1 MRPLKELFD
10 LSGRV
15 AIVTGGSRGLGE
27 EMAEGLAEAG
37 ASLMLC
43 ARREQWLTPTL
54 DTFRGRGFR
63 AEGMVC
69 DVSAPEQ
76 VQAVVDKTVAAY
88 GKVDIL
94 VNNAGISWGAEPE
107 DMPFEKW
114 QKVIDTNLTGAFLF
128 SQAAGR
134 EMLKNKYGRI
144 INIASIAGIH
154 ASVNGAHYA
163 GYAASKAGLMGL
175 TRELAASWGRSN
187 IRVNAIAPGFFHS
200 RLADPAIVHAE
211 PHIKA
216 TSPIP
221 RVGDAGELKG
231 VAVFLASDA
240 SNYITGQTI
249 VVDGG
254 RTIAYVPVK
263 PSDRVRGWTTT
274 TIGSRTIRAT
284 RNGRCTKLFGAPRL
298 KAATFPRRH
307 FWAPTSRSASSRT
320 RSTGLPLPWRVMA
333 SSRAIASASCCRI
346 ARST

>member
-1 MRPLKELFD
+1 MRPVADLFN

-54 DTFRGRGFR
+54 ETFRGRGITV
-63 AEGMVC
+63 EGMVC
-69 DVSAPEQ
+69 DVSIPAQ
-76 VQAVVDKTVAAY
+76 VQAVVDKTVTTY

-94 VNNAGISWGAEPE
+94 INNAGISWGAEPE
-107 DMPFEKW
+107 EMPFEKW

-134 EMLKNKYGRI
+134 EMLKRKYGRI

-154 ASVNGAHYA
+154 ASVNGSHYA

-254 RTIAYVPVK
+254 RTIA
-263 PSDRVRGWTTT
+263 
-274 TIGSRTIRAT
+274 
-284 RNGRCTKLFGAPRL
+284 
-298 KAATFPRRH
+298 
-307 FWAPTSRSASSRT
+307 
-320 RSTGLPLPWRVMA
+320 
-333 SSRAIASASCCRI
+333 
-346 ARST
+346 

>member
-1 MRPLKELFD
+1 MRPLNELYD
-10 LSGRV
+10 LTGRV

-37 ASLMLC
+37 AALMLC
-43 ARREQWLTPTL
+43 ARRDQWLTPTL
-54 DTFRGRGFR
+54 DTLRNRGFR
-63 AEGMVC
+63 VEGMVC
-69 DVSAPEQ
+69 DVAKPDE
-76 VQAVVDKTVAAY
+76 VQAVVDKTIAVY

-94 VNNAGISWGAEPE
+94 VNNAGISWGEEPE
-107 DMPFEKW
+107 KMPLEKW
-114 QKVIDTNLTGAFLF
+114 QKVIDVNLTGAFLF

-134 EMLKNKYGRI
+134 EMLKRKYGRI
-144 INIASIAGIH
+144 INIASIAGLH
-154 ASVNGAHYA
+154 ASVNGSHYA

-231 VAVFLASDA
+231 VAVFLAADA

-254 RTIAYVPVK
+254 RTIA
-263 PSDRVRGWTTT
+263 
-274 TIGSRTIRAT
+274 
-284 RNGRCTKLFGAPRL
+284 
-298 KAATFPRRH
+298 
-307 FWAPTSRSASSRT
+307 
-320 RSTGLPLPWRVMA
+320 
-333 SSRAIASASCCRI
+333 
-346 ARST
+346 